1 MSNAPLQPSRL
12 IRTVA
17 MPRFRRSTAQSN
29 RLSEVVNRALTRA
42 FGPGGPFG
50 IFVIDG
56 KTQLVAVST
65 ASFKRLQQSD
75 AAVLVGTYDKSVRA
89 SDLLDDLSEF
99 FSDEA
104 A

>member
-1 MSNAPLQPSRL
+1 MQSARP

-17 MPRFRRSTAQSN
+17 MPRFRRLTAQSN
-29 RLSEVVNRALTRA
+29 RLSEVLSRALTRA

-56 KTQLVAVST
+56 KTQLVAVRT